1 MADADG
7 QANRKEETMT
17 VRTVKA
23 VAAITNLALLGLT
36 VFLVTRGG
44 VELEGLF
51 GILFLL
57 MILVPVVNL
66 AALYWPNPLPSAVP
80 ASRGATEDQR

>member
-1 MADADG
+1 MA
-7 QANRKEETMT
+7 

-23 VAAITNLALLGLT
+23 VAVIVNLALLGLT
-36 VFLVTRGG
+36 VFVVTRSG
-44 VELEGLF
+44 VELEGLT

-66 AALYWPNPLPSAVP
+66 AALYWPSLPMSAGSSP
-80 ASRGATEDQR
+80 REATEGQK